1 VLVSTTVVEVG
12 VDVAN
17 ATVMVVEH
25 AERFGL
31 SQLHQ
36 LRGRVGRS
44 GHQSFCCLI
53 YQSPLSDDA
62 RERLKAM
69 TETTDGFEIAE
80 RDLLLRGPGDFFGT
94 RQAGAPTFRVIDLV
108 RDRELVDAARRE
120 AADWL
125 DVHASTPDAMS
136 KLLDGWQRRFQLI
149 EVG

>member
-1 VLVSTTVVEVG
+1 
-12 VDVAN
+12 
-17 ATVMVVEH
+17 M
-25 AERFGL
+25 

-36 LRGRVGRS
+36 LRGRVGRDR
-44 GHQSFCCLI
+44 HQSSCCLI
-53 YQSPLSDDA
+53 YQAPLSDDA

-69 TETTDGFEIAE
+69 TDTTDGFDIAE

-108 RDRELVDAARRE
+108 RDRELLDTARRE

-125 DVHASTPDAMS
+125 ASSAPSSDAMA
-136 KLLDGWQRRFQLI
+136 KILDGWHKRFQLI